1 MNKIITPTANNN
13 IILWLLSYL
22 CLPFS
27 NLFNYLKITPNILTF
42 FSFIFLVFGCR
53 ELLNENL
60 SNFCLF
66 FLISIIL
73 DICDG
78 QVARISKNINKSK
91 LNIDHLT
98 DILKISIIFLSFG
111 ILFNDKNSWIIIF
124 ITNFFYLF
132 FCILHAEVG
141 SYKKLSFKKKNRFR
155 KPIFFH
161 YFSINLIWMFYKIL
175 LPMITTFNV
184 HSLLLILLIL
194 IDLKFFNFILIYFTS
209 VFIYRIF
216 KNLYFLSKQKLQ
228 R

>member
-1 MNKIITPTANNN
+1 M
-13 IILWLLSYL
+13 
-22 CLPFS
+22 
-27 NLFNYLKITPNILTF
+27 
-42 FSFIFLVFGCR
+42 
-53 ELLNENL
+53 
-60 SNFCLF
+60 
-66 FLISIIL
+66 
-73 DICDG
+73 
-78 QVARISKNINKSK
+78 
-91 LNIDHLT
+91 T

-161 YFSINLIWMFYKIL
+161 YFSINLIWMFYKML